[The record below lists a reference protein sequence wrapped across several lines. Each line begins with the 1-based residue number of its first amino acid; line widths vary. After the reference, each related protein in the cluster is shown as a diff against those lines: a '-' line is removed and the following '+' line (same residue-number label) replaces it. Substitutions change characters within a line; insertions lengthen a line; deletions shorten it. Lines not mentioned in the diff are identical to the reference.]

1 MANLLN
7 SVSEFMAVPPD
18 DTNEEVITIPDD
30 DLSPT
35 QSHYDRKHEKLR
47 ALQTDPGTYCNE
59 PEGKTWLN
67 WNLMSICS
75 SILVIQLPCQLN
87 SAPDE
92 LILRFK

>member
-1 MANLLN
+1 MRKGVANLLN

-59 PEGKTWLN
+59 PEGKTWVKH
-67 WNLMSICS
+67 
-75 SILVIQLPCQLN
+75 SILPHPPPIQFSFL
-87 SAPDE
+87 SAYVRYQ
-92 LILRFK
+92 ISVR